1 MLRPLL
7 RWIILTGC
15 LSSYVISHASAG
27 DNELVDFQLLDLSG
41 QKHALSDYRGRWVII
56 NFWATWCGPCIKE
69 IPELVAF
76 QRKYRTTAQ
85 VLGIN
90 FEQST
95 TNNIR
100 RYGNQLDINYPIL
113 RITDEPL
120 VPFEPLKGLPT
131 TFIVS
136 PEGKIIHRHLGP
148 MSYEQLKQWID
159 PASS

>member
-27 DNELVDFQLLDLSG
+27 GNELVVFQLLDLSG
-41 QKHALSDYRGRWVII
+41 QKHALSDYRDRWVII

-69 IPELVAF
+69 
-76 QRKYRTTAQ
+76 
-85 VLGIN
+85 
-90 FEQST
+90 
-95 TNNIR
+95 

>member
-15 LSSYVISHASAG
+15 LSSSVISPASAG
-27 DNELVDFQLLDLSG
+27 GNELVDFQLLDLSG
-41 QKHALSDYRGRWVII
+41 QKHALSDYRDRWVII

-69 IPELVAF
+69 IPELVEL
-76 QRKYRTTAQ
+76 QRKYRTTVQ

-100 RYGNQLDINYPIL
+100 RYGNQLDINYPRL

-148 MSYEQLKQWID
+148 MSYEQLKQWVD

>member
-7 RWIILTGC
+7 RSIILTGC
-15 LSSYVISHASAG
+15 LSSSVISPASAG
-27 DNELVDFQLLDLSG
+27 GNELVDFQLLDLSG

-69 IPELVAF
+69 IPELVEL

-148 MSYEQLKQWID
+148 LSYEQLKQWID

>member
-7 RWIILTGC
+7 RRIILTGC

-69 IPELVAF
+69 IPELVEL
-76 QRKYRTTAQ
+76 QRKYRTTVQ

-136 PEGKIIHRHLGP
+136 PEGKISHRHLGP
-148 MSYEQLKQWID
+148 MSYEQLKRWID

>member
-69 IPELVAF
+69 IPELVEF

-90 FEQST
+90 FEQLT

>member
-69 IPELVAF
+69 IPELVEF
-76 QRKYRTTAQ
+76 QRKYQTTAQ

>member
-69 IPELVAF
+69 IPELVEF

-136 PEGKIIHRHLGP
+136 PEGKISHRHLGP
-148 MSYEQLKQWID
+148 MSYEQLKRWID

>member
-27 DNELVDFQLLDLSG
+27 GNELVDFQLLDLSG
-41 QKHALSDYRGRWVII
+41 HKHALSDYRDRWVII

-69 IPELVAF
+69 IPELVEL
-76 QRKYRTTAQ
+76 QRKYRTTVQ

-136 PEGKIIHRHLGP
+136 PKGKIIHRHLGP